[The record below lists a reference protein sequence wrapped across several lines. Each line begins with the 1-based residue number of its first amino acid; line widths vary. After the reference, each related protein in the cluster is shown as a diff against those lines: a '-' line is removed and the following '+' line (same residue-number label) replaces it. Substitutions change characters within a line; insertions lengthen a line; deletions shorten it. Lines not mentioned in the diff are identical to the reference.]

1 MHMYTHAH
9 THCLLFFLWWLPQR
23 GPPRYLFLLGGL
35 VSHIEPT
42 FLLILLP
49 HEVHYS
55 LVVLCIRHPVCPVIP
70 QSQPLCFGYLKTDQ
84 SKAKRKFQT
93 LLFLTYRF
101 THYLHTQS
109 VPLLTDITIHNRTS
123 LYIYYYIRIYST
135 HVYIV
140 YKMYTKH
147 LYVHSRQRGSRAISP
162 TVLHLT
168 YFVAS
173 LPQLFN
179 FILREGCHGD
189 GLHTMR
195 RVQSTPAGNGS
206 AAAL

>member
-1 MHMYTHAH
+1 MYTHAH

-147 LYVHSRQRGSRAISP
+147 LYIAGKRVAGPFSHSTASY
-162 TVLHLT
+162 VLRC
-168 YFVAS
+168 
-173 LPQLFN
+173 LP
-179 FILREGCHGD
+179 
-189 GLHTMR
+189 
-195 RVQSTPAGNGS
+195 S
-206 AAAL
+206 AAVQFHPERRLSWRWTSHDAEGSVHVCRKWISSSFVRT